1 MVSELEKLV
10 KAYQK
15 NEKKAN
21 QLSDASD
28 KIWNENYKIIE
39 KKIKKFL
46 LADKKLPKTISVKV
60 GGIKVWMPVFTGCLR
75 ISKPKK

>member
-15 NEKKAN
+15 NEKKEN

-28 KIWNENYKIIE
+28 KIWDENYTIE

-46 LADKKLPKTISVKV
+46 LAAKKLPKTISAKV
-60 GGIKVWMPVFTGCLR
+60 GKIKVWVSVYTGHLR
-75 ISKPKK
+75 ISKPRK

>member
-28 KIWNENYKIIE
+28 KIWDENYKIE
-39 KKIKKFL
+39 KKIRKL
-46 LADKKLPKTISVKV
+46 LLTDKKLPKTISVKV